1 MDYFY
6 VSDEDKILIV
16 APHPD
21 DECIG
26 VGGLLSLY
34 PKQCHVLVL
43 TDGRI
48 GQSNYSPDETADIRK
63 AELAKELS
71 SIDVQ
76 YSCYEIE
83 DGTLSKNIELLD
95 DFDFGKYTKVFVTS
109 TRDGHPDHSA
119 AYIIVKNAIKR
130 QNVKLEIYLYEVHNP
145 LTNPTHILD
154 ITKVI
159 NNKVSLIQCHK
170 SQVDVV
176 PYDRMAK
183 TLAEY
188 RAIQNRRTNSYVEVF
203 KLDMDETAIKMN
215 PLEIELQKQ
224 RLFYKTLTKWIDVYH
239 KGWNLGTEL
248 RKKGFE
254 NVAIYGFAELG
265 KMAAYEIEQEEGIE
279 LCYVF
284 DKKVT
289 EKMADGLDKRI
300 IYPNKYYE
308 DIDCIVVSA
317 IYYYEEIKQELTGMG
332 YRNVLSLHEILE
344 KAL

>member
-1 MDYFY
+1 MNYLRID
-6 VSDEDKILIV
+6 SNDRILIV

-26 VGGLLSLY
+26 VGGLLALY
-34 PKQCHVLVL
+34 RNQCHVLVL

-48 GQSNYSPDETADIRK
+48 GQSNYSPDETVGIRK

-76 YSCYEIE
+76 YSCYEID

-95 DFDFGKYTKVFVTS
+95 AFDFGKYTKVFVTS

-154 ITKVI
+154 ITKVVD
-159 NNKVSLIQCHK
+159 NKLSLIQCHK

-183 TLAEY
+183 SLAEY
-188 RAIQNRRTNSYVEVF
+188 RAIQNRRVNSYAEVF
-203 KLDMDETAIKMN
+203 ELDTDETDIKMN

-224 RLFYKTLTKWIDVYH
+224 RLFYKTLTKWLDANH
-239 KGWNLGTEL
+239 KGWSLGNEL
-248 RKKGFE
+248 KKRGFE
-254 NVAIYGFAELG
+254 TVAIYGYAELG
-265 KMAAYEIEQEEGIE
+265 RLAAFEIEQETEIK
-279 LCYVF
+279 LCYIF
-284 DKKVT
+284 DKQSN
-289 EKMADGLDKRI
+289 EKMNVFHDQRI
-300 IYPNKYYE
+300 VYPNKYYE
-308 DIDCIVVSA
+308 NIDCIIVSA
-317 IYYYEEIKQELTGMG
+317 IYYFEEIKMELISKG
-332 YRNVLSLHEILE
+332 YSKVLSLGEIIENVL
-344 KAL
+344 